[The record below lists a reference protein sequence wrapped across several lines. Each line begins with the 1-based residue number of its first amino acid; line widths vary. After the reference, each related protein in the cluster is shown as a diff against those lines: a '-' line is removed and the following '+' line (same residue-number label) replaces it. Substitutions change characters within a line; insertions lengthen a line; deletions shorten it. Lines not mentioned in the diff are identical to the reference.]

1 MIEESAFVSIDNDEM
16 WDEVVV
22 IDMDDSYVDFVSLD
36 DSYDE
41 TPDFITL
48 SDDVEI
54 DTDMDILDVFAGA
67 DDIDVFITL

>member
-1 MIEESAFVSIDNDEM
+1 MIEENAFVSIDNDEL
-16 WDEVVV
+16 WNEVVV

-54 DTDMDILDVFAGA
+54 DTDMDIMDVFAGA
-67 DDIDVFITL
+67 DDIDVSITL